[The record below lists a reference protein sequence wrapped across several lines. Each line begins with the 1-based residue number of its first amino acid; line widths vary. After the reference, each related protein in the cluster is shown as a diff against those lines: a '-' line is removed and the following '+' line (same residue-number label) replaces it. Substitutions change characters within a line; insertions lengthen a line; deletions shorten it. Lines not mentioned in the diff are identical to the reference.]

1 MTKVNEESGIYVAN
15 KIKGHKIV
23 QNIMAYTRGDVSNEN
38 LQKVRNS
45 VQKELA
51 SLRSVQKPLL
61 SDFD

>member
-1 MTKVNEESGIYVAN
+1 
-15 KIKGHKIV
+15 
-23 QNIMAYTRGDVSNEN
+23 MAYTRGDVSNEN

-61 SDFD
+61 SNLD